1 LNEPD
6 TATNSSTATT
16 PRMISPEV
24 SRCGASSGRW
34 IDRIAA
40 ELARM
45 AKLAGR
51 KALQAMYDSNLA
63 NIGLCEEQL
72 G

>member
-1 LNEPD
+1 
-6 TATNSSTATT
+6 
-16 PRMISPEV
+16 MISPEV